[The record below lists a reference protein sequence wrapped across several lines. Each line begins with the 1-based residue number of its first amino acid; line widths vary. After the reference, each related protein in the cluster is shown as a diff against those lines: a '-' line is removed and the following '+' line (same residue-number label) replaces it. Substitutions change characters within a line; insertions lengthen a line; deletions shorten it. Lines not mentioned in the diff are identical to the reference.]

1 MAIDPVPHCD
11 FDAKNLVLK
20 LRVTLAAD
28 RSAVDPVVQNVMSI
42 VHNLKC
48 ADGRE
53 DAVELALTEAL
64 ANAVVHGAN
73 SDPSKIVECDVACDE
88 ASILIIVRDPG
99 NGFDPQSIPNPCVG
113 ENIYSRHGR
122 GIYLINQLMDQV
134 EFHKNGTEIHMVKRL
149 SPVNGNHH

>member
-1 MAIDPVPHCD
+1 MSTDPLPSCD

-28 RSAVDPVVQNVMSI
+28 RTAIDPVVENVMTL
-42 VHNLKC
+42 VKNLKC

-64 ANAVVHGAN
+64 ANAVVHGAK
-73 SDPSKIVECDVACDE
+73 SDPSKVIECDVACDDVKG
-88 ASILIIVRDPG
+88 ILIIVRDPG
-99 NGFDPQSIPNPCVG
+99 SGFNPESIPNPCVG

-122 GIYLINQLMDQV
+122 GIFLINQLMDEV
-134 EFHKNGTEIHMVKRL
+134 KFHKNGTEIHMVKRL
-149 SPVNGNHH
+149 NHANGS